1 MGRYVYRFIVM
12 SNEQVSRTFA
22 PIDPNDEVQWRT
34 QSDRVFAPLPQ
45 ESIPVGENVVDYS
58 DTAWGRGVAARIK
71 KQRKE
76 AETLRVMDEL
86 SRSDRARAERKRA
99 KYQQLGIIPQQ
110 SEVRLGDSAEFVPRT
125 FEDLE

>member
-1 MGRYVYRFIVM
+1 MTENQTY
-12 SNEQVSRTFA
+12 RTFA
-22 PIDPNDEVQWRT
+22 PLDPNDEVQWRT
-34 QSDRVFAPLPQ
+34 QSDRVFAPLRE
-45 ESIPVGENVVDYS
+45 ESVPVAETVTDYS
-58 DTAWGRGVAARIK
+58 KTAWGRGVAAQLK

-99 KYQQLGIIPQQ
+99 KYVKLGLIPQTQ
-110 SEVRLGDSAEFVPRT
+110 KAKIGDSGEFMPRT